1 MEYAG
6 ALAQA
11 VFRALAAAADD
22 MAALASAAAPEL
34 SALLV
39 VWALQARAPAPGAA
53 AAGRAGSSWAAVALD
68 TAAPHARA
76 AYPRCRTFPR
86 DPGMARRDDLRA
98 LGLQGRAARAH
109 AREHGP
115 TGRAA
120 PQETE
125 RFALLL
131 KRHALAPFAAPAG
144 LAATAACCLLA
155 LVHCR
160 ALEASHGLTLAP
172 RLMRDLWP
180 ACEQARS
187 GSLLIAS
194 ARECSARPAL
204 GAG

>member
-1 MEYAG
+1 M
-6 ALAQA
+6 
-11 VFRALAAAADD
+11 RAPRAAAA
-22 MAALASAAAPEL
+22 ARQAAAPHLEQRTHA
-34 SALLV
+34 SASYQGTPA
-39 VWALQARAPAPGAA
+39 WFGATTCAP
-53 AAGRAGSSWAAVALD
+53 RLNV
-68 TAAPHARA
+68 
-76 AYPRCRTFPR
+76 
-86 DPGMARRDDLRA
+86 
-98 LGLQGRAARAH
+98 RAARARP
-109 AREHGP
+109 REHGP

-194 ARECSARPAL
+194 APECPAEFLCSARAGSFYRPMTSEIRLDGLHDPLMALRLLPAAQRAQPL
-204 GAG
+204 RAGAGAAAPPAARYGGR